1 MSSMT
6 ELTAPVK
13 WAQRKDSLFVT
24 VTLADVTDADI
35 KIDKNSVTFRYT
47 SSPYTYNPLNIDILY
62 AIAARAAA
70 TTTPS
75 AWFCSRSLMRR
86 ATSGR

>member
-1 MSSMT
+1 MSAMT

-35 KIDKNSVTFRYT
+35 KIDKNSVTFR
-47 SSPYTYNPLNIDILY
+47 
-62 AIAARAAA
+62 
-70 TTTPS
+70 
-75 AWFCSRSLMRR
+75 
-86 ATSGR
+86 